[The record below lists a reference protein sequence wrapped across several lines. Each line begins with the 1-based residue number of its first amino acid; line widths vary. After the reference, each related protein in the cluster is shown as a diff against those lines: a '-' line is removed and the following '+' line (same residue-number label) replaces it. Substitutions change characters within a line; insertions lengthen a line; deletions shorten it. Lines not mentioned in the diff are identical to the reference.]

1 MFAWQPGKAWLQIT
15 TWLQS
20 RVHFLAVPCFQV
32 MQTVLNFGPVLFAR
46 SSKCCLWIS
55 SKLFSSSNGY
65 SSRASTGQTPRE
77 IVKWM
82 GEHAPVFAVNG
93 DDISVLHE
101 PSQFFNTLKVLYS
114 NNVIF

>member
-65 SSRASTGQTPRE
+65 SSHGQTPRE

-82 GEHAPVFAVNG
+82 GEHAPCVRSEWRRYF
-93 DDISVLHE
+93 SVARTE
-101 PSQFFNTLKVLYS
+101 SIFQYS
-114 NNVIF
+114 KGIIFE